1 MTWSGRTF
9 LGLLGIVMAGR
20 GLFTARLDAGAQPL
34 ASAAAVRQRSESPAP
49 SADTTPQTALVKR
62 YCVTCHN
69 ERLKTG
75 GLTLDGV
82 DVRQPGEHAEVW
94 EKVVRK
100 IRSGAMPPSSAP
112 RPDRDSINSFVS
124 WIEDELDRDR
134 ARKPQPG
141 RPAIHRLNRA
151 EYTNAI
157 RDLLAVEIDAAR
169 CCRAT
174 MSSYGFDNIADVL
187 TISPTLLERY
197 LSAARKISRLAV
209 GEQTAK
215 PVVQI
220 YTLPRTLV
228 QLDRMS
234 DDLPFRIARRRG

>member
-1 MTWSGRTF
+1 VPSS
-9 LGLLGIVMAGR
+9 
-20 GLFTARLDAGAQPL
+20 TATP
-34 ASAAAVRQRSESPAP
+34 PA
-49 SADTTPQTALVKR
+49 DLVKR

-82 DVRQPGEHAEVW
+82 DVQQPGDHAEVW
-94 EKVVRK
+94 EKIVRK
-100 IRSGAMPPSSAP
+100 LRSGAMPPPSAP
-112 RPDRDSINSFVS
+112 RPDRETVNSFVS
-124 WIEDELDRDR
+124 WVENELDRDR
-134 ARKPQPG
+134 ARNPRPG

-151 EYTNAI
+151 EYTNAV
-157 RDLLAVEIDAAR
+157 RDLLAVDIDPRSMLPGDDA
-169 CCRAT
+169 
-174 MSSYGFDNIADVL
+174 SYGFDNIADVL

-197 LSAARKISRLAV
+197 LSAARKIGRRAV

-215 PVVQI
+215 PVLQT

-234 DDLPFRIARRRG
+234 DDLPFRSRGGAVIRHYFPADGEYAVRVRMQRALNTNVIRGLGNREQLDVRLDQSRL